1 MSKTLNRDD
10 IDNIASAVDST
21 CTEPS
26 YEVLR
31 TFPDWSGREGIGL
44 TLDEAD
50 FQSVM
55 RELRYWSKETAAK
68 LDAVNWRCE
77 GVALSTVF
85 SFPSLDLDHKAL
97 ERLIQIESRESYR

>member
-1 MSKTLNRDD
+1 MSKTLNQDD

-21 CTEPS
+21 CYEPS
-26 YEVLR
+26 YKVLR

-55 RELRYWSKETAAK
+55 RELRRWAEETAAK
-68 LDAVNWRCE
+68 LDAANWRCE

-85 SFPSLDLDHKAL
+85 SFPSLDLDPEAL
-97 ERLIQIESRESYR
+97 DRLLEIESEKD